1 MEEKMLSFGS
11 GEDAV
16 DVSIEVSSYKMGGRL
31 YIGLYSR
38 GDAGL
43 EPFSNLTINLPFSPA
58 EVNEGY
64 IERNDCRNLMEF
76 IERYQ
81 LGRILPEKGY
91 SGYAEYAK
99 AAFDLDKLAEY
110 DPAGVEAYR
119 HLHKLKG
126 REQTE
131 KKDRLEA
138 NGQPEQNPVN
148 EDYRTEEGEQTQK
161 KKKGVER

>member
-1 MEEKMLSFGS
+1 MRKEKMLRFGN

-16 DVSIEVSSYKMGGRL
+16 EVAVTVSSYKVGERL
-31 YIGLYSR
+31 YIGLYSM
-38 GDAGL
+38 GDMGL
-43 EPFSNLTINLPFSPA
+43 EPFSNLTINLPYNPA
-58 EVNEGY
+58 GVNEGY
-64 IERNDCRNLMEF
+64 IERNDCKNLVEF

-91 SGYAEYAK
+91 SGYAEYIK

-126 REQTE
+126 Q
-131 KKDRLEA
+131 A
-138 NGQPEQNPVN
+138 
-148 EDYRTEEGEQTQK
+148 QK
-161 KKKGVER
+161 KKKGLER